1 MLATLL
7 SIWPLI
13 LFVLGLAA
21 SWGVSKYRIDQNSN
35 HIKALLAAFQ
45 EHKDY
50 NDKQFQRVDGHCIE
64 RERLL
69 SEQFTQIKVEFAMTN
84 AKIDSLMRIVEENNI
99 AVLSNKIDNLTKTVD
114 EIKKWFQSLE
124 KRTHRL
130 ETLKGIVEGD

>member
-21 SWGVSKYRIDQNSN
+21 SWGVSKYQIDQNSN

>member
-21 SWGVSKYRIDQNSN
+21 SWGVAKYKIDQNSN

-50 NDKQFQRVDGHCIE
+50 NDKQFQHVDGHCIE

-69 SEQFTQIKVEFAMTN
+69 NEQFTQIKVEFATTN
-84 AKIDSLMRIVEENNI
+84 SKIDSLMRVVEENNI

-130 ETLKGIVEGD
+130 ETLKGIIDD

>member
-21 SWGVSKYRIDQNSN
+21 SWGVAKYKIDQNSN
-35 HIKALLAAFQ
+35 HIKALLVAFQ

-50 NDKQFQRVDGHCIE
+50 NDKQFRRLDGHCLE

-69 SEQFTQIKVEFAMTN
+69 SEQFTQIKVEFAKMN
-84 AKIDSLMRIVEENNI
+84 AKIDSLTKVVEDNNI
-99 AVLSNKIDNLTKTVD
+99 AVLSNKIDNLTHTVD
-114 EIKKWFQSLE
+114 EIKVWFQSLE
-124 KRTHRL
+124 KRVHKL
-130 ETLKGIVEGD
+130 ETIKGIVDED